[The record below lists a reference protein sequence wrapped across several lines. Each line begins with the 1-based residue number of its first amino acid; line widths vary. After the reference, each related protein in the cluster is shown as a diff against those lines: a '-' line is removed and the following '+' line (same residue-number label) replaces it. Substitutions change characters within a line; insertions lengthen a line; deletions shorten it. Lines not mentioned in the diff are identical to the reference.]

1 MAKAY
6 SLTPSYILGFVLTL
20 LLCTTARADNYVVV
34 VGSYAN
40 DSNAQQAQ
48 TKVAN
53 YLRQSGI
60 VAQTQIIESAGR
72 LRVAVLALE
81 QPSQSLLRRLRQ
93 GPYKDAWR
101 LKTKRPTT
109 PVNAVAAQPLAV
121 PQAPTMARKQAPSR
135 ATATPVQ
142 ARVKARSLR
151 KPKPIA
157 QPMEFDARIKGFA
170 LAADLPG
177 NDWQRQSFANPTTDF
192 SGDLRLMLNKTVGSL
207 QFQLHH
213 SSLLQAGDTVQWGQ
227 GAVAQV
233 DQMTATDAHR
243 LLDMTWQTDSG
254 RRHQWGHRIDRM
266 SVQWQQADWSVTLG
280 RQAVSWGSGIVF
292 QPLDPFNPFAPT
304 AVDRDYK
311 NGDDLVLIERLLP
324 NGHDLQVLH
333 VMRRDERQQLRSR
346 VSSTAAKWH
355 GYLFD
360 SEFELIAA
368 SHYDQDFVGLSIR
381 QPVGPAVVRTDLAW
395 REGLQSGDRWR
406 LLGIVNADVAFPIR
420 DRMAYV
426 FAEYFYNDF
435 GMQSM
440 PGPLGTIPQQLET
453 ALLRGEVFNLMREYL
468 AVGASYQW
476 HPLLTQ
482 SLSVISNLSDG
493 SALLQGQLSI
503 DSAQNQQLQFG
514 FIGGYADPGDEFAP
528 LPAALSPQGEL
539 LTQGGSDRY
548 YLRWAWYF

>member
-6 SLTPSYILGFVLTL
+6 SLTPRYILGFVLTL

-60 VAQTQIIESAGR
+60 AAQTQIIESAGR

-109 PVNAVAAQPLAV
+109 SVNAVAAQPAEV

-157 QPMEFDARIKGFA
+157 QPMEFDARVKGFA

-266 SVQWQQADWSVTLG
+266 SVEWQQADWSVTLG

-368 SHYDQDFVGLSIR
+368 SHYDQDFLGLSIR

-440 PGPLGTIPQQLET
+440 PGPLDTIPQQLET

-528 LPAALSPQGEL
+528 LPAALTPQGEL

>member
-6 SLTPSYILGFVLTL
+6 SLTPRYILGFVLTL

-60 VAQTQIIESAGR
+60 ATQTQIIESAGR

-101 LKTKRPTT
+101 LKTKRPITS
-109 PVNAVAAQPLAV
+109 VNAVAAQPV
-121 PQAPTMARKQAPSR
+121 EMPQAPTMARKQEPSR

-151 KPKPIA
+151 KPKPLA
-157 QPMEFDARIKGFA
+157 QPMEFDARVKGFA

-440 PGPLGTIPQQLET
+440 PGPSDTIPQQLET

>member
-6 SLTPSYILGFVLTL
+6 SLTPRYILGFVLTL

-60 VAQTQIIESAGR
+60 AAQTQIIESAGR

-109 PVNAVAAQPLAV
+109 SVNAVAAQPV
-121 PQAPTMARKQAPSR
+121 EMPQAPTMARKQEPSR

-157 QPMEFDARIKGFA
+157 QPMEFDARVKGFA

-440 PGPLGTIPQQLET
+440 PGPLDTIPQQLET

>member
-6 SLTPSYILGFVLTL
+6 SLTPRYILGFVLTL

-60 VAQTQIIESAGR
+60 AAQTQIIESAGR

-109 PVNAVAAQPLAV
+109 SVNAVAAQPV
-121 PQAPTMARKQAPSR
+121 EMPQAPTMARKQEPSR

-142 ARVKARSLR
+142 AHVKARSLR

-157 QPMEFDARIKGFA
+157 QPMEFDARVKGFA

-440 PGPLGTIPQQLET
+440 PGPLDTIPQQLET

>member
-6 SLTPSYILGFVLTL
+6 SLTPCYILGLVLTL

-40 DSNAQQAQ
+40 DSNAQHAQ

-60 VAQTQIIESAGR
+60 AAQTQIIESAGR

-81 QPSQSLLRRLRQ
+81 QPSQRLLRRLRQ

-121 PQAPTMARKQAPSR
+121 PQAPTMARKQEPSR

-157 QPMEFDARIKGFA
+157 QPMEFDARVKGFA

-368 SHYDQDFVGLSIR
+368 SHYDQDFLGLSIR

-440 PGPLGTIPQQLET
+440 PGPLDTIPQQLET